1 MTMKLNEYP
10 NALSEAAPSATANTE
25 LKILG
30 LSKEIEI
37 QTERLGFMDA
47 EIEKVIAQDKDL
59 KNEQQRKTR
68 RLELQQQPDYLQTK
82 SALKEAKQ
90 TRDSW
95 NISLN
100 LLRNQ
105 FSVAKLEMRMA
116 IAKLES
122 AA

>member
-1 MTMKLNEYP
+1 MKLNEYP
-10 NALSEAAPSATANTE
+10 NAIADTE

-37 QTERLGFMDA
+37 QNERLSFMDA
-47 EIEKVIAQDKDL
+47 EIEMAIAADKTL

-68 RLELQQQPDYLQTK
+68 RLELQQEPDYLQTK

-105 FSVAKLEMRMA
+105 FSIAKLEMRMA

>member
-1 MTMKLNEYP
+1 MTMKLDQYP
-10 NALSEAAPSATANTE
+10 QAIADTE
-25 LKILG
+25 LRIFHAVQ
-30 LSKEIEI
+30 EIEI
-37 QTERLGFMDA
+37 QTERLSFLDA
-47 EIEKVIAQDKDL
+47 EIEKAIALDKTL

-68 RLELQQQPDYLQTK
+68 RLEFKQQPDYLQAK

-95 NISLN
+95 NISFN

-116 IAKLES
+116 IAQLES
-122 AA
+122 AV